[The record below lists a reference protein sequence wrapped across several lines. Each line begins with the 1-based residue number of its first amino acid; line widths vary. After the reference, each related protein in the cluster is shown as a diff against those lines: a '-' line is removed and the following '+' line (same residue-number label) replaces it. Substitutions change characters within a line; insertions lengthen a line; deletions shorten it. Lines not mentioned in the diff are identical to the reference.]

1 MRGNSFRK
9 INEKSWCFYGKSPHS
24 QICNQTTE
32 IFRYFRI
39 ASWYL
44 VAKIIGSLENLEN
57 RFNQKN
63 LVISLNRLLQLDF
76 DIHANRLVKMSSR
89 WQKKTNFNVSCY
101 KITDIKPSAVSF
113 SLYNRFSISFLHFM
127 AHNISVI
134 LLP

>member
-24 QICNQTTE
+24 QICNQTTD
-32 IFRYFRI
+32 IFRYLRI

-57 RFNQKN
+57 RFNQKKYWPFRWIACDN
-63 LVISLNRLLQLDF
+63 LTLIYMKIDWWKWAQD
-76 DIHANRLVKMSSR
+76 D
-89 WQKKTNFNVSCY
+89 KKTKFNVSCY
-101 KITDIKPSAVSF
+101 KITDVKPSAVSF
-113 SLYNRFSISFLHFM
+113 SLYNRISISFYHFM

-134 LLP
+134 LLS

>member
-9 INEKSWCFYGKSPHS
+9 INEKSWCFYGKSPYS
-24 QICNQTTE
+24 QICNQTTY

-44 VAKIIGSLENLEN
+44 VAKIIGSLENLKN

-63 LVISLNRLLQLDF
+63 WSF
-76 DIHANRLVKMSSR
+76 R
-89 WQKKTNFNVSCY
+89 WIACDNLTLIYIKIDWWKWAQDAKKNVNVSCY

-113 SLYNRFSISFLHFM
+113 SLYNRFSISFFHFI